1 MDLFSPR
8 HLLIIL
14 VVVLLVFGTKKLRN
28 IGSDLGAAVRGFKK
42 GMNENDQ
49 DEQSAQKQLPAG
61 GVAGVGPGIGPGA
74 GPGAGKDAEFH
85 DAAPV
90 AQPAR
95 QDDRRT

>member
-28 IGSDLGAAVRGFKK
+28 IGADLGAAVRGFKK
-42 GMNENDQ
+42 GMSDPEQ
-49 DEQSAQKQLPAG
+49 DEQLAQKQLPASG
-61 GVAGVGPGIGPGA
+61 AAGANQGA
-74 GPGAGKDAEFH
+74 AKDAEFH
-85 DAAPV
+85 EAAPA

-95 QDDRRT
+95 QDDRRA

>member
-28 IGSDLGAAVRGFKK
+28 IGADLGAAVRGFKK
-42 GMNENDQ
+42 GMSENGQ

-61 GVAGVGPGIGPGA
+61 GVAGVG
-74 GPGAGKDAEFH
+74 KDAEFH
-85 DAAPV
+85 DAAPA
-90 AQPAR
+90 AQPER
-95 QDDRRT
+95 QDDRRA